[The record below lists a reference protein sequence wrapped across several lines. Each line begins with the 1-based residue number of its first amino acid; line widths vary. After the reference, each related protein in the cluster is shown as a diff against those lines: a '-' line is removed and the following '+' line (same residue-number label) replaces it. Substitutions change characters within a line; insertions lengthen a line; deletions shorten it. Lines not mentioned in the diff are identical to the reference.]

1 MKFYIKGNFM
11 RLTWKQIH
19 KDSKTI
25 FALNSSGVFLQFL
38 MGLLFIDL
46 ACARKTRQHIS
57 SQDSPLTTLYN
68 KTNLSLCFF
77 HLLTGTLSTTW
88 RYSFHLFSVFS
99 LVIPNKTL
107 TDTNLSDLTLEAI
120 GLNSTNVQE

>member
-1 MKFYIKGNFM
+1 
-11 RLTWKQIH
+11 
-19 KDSKTI
+19 
-25 FALNSSGVFLQFL
+25 

-46 ACARKTRQHIS
+46 AGARKTRQHVS

-68 KTNLSLCFF
+68 KTNLSLMCFF
-77 HLLTGTLSTTW
+77 HLLTGTVSTTQ
-88 RYSFHLFSVFS
+88 RYSFHLFGVFS

-107 TDTNLSDLTLEAI
+107 TDTSLSDLTLKAI